1 MLNKL
6 FSVLFAFLGLGVGDV
21 ITVTTGTAGSAGNT
35 VNELINFMSAQM
47 LDVAVLNTVLD
58 QFGEKRP
65 LPSNSSKT
73 IQFTRM
79 EKLTVVASPTQ
90 LTEGVAPD
98 AVGLTIAAFT
108 ATVEQYGNLVRISEL
123 AELTAKHP
131 LIQEAMNRLGL
142 WAAETYDQLIYNV
155 LVAGTTIYRPNGKA
169 ADNTL
174 VAADKIGYPDLVA
187 LMAQLQ
193 DNGAKPFDS
202 GGYVFACP
210 PQVHAGL
217 LQDPDW
223 KASHQ
228 FMPDP
233 IYRGEVGSLAN
244 FRVVN
249 TNAPAFAATTTTASG
264 LADKVYSCFA
274 IARGAYQIADLQS
287 IEAIP
292 TPPGGQSDP
301 LKQSFKLGIKF
312 SSKSVITNQDWLI
325 RTRSAGANSKNN

>member
-1 MLNKL
+1 MNKL
-6 FSVLFAFLGLGVGDV
+6 FSVLFAILGMGVDV
-21 ITVTTGTAGSAGNT
+21 ITVTTGTVGSEGNT
-35 VNELINFMSAQM
+35 AAELINFLSAQM

-58 QFGEKRP
+58 QFGEKKP

-73 IQFTRM
+73 IQFNRM
-79 EKLTVVASPTQ
+79 EKLTVTASPTQ
-90 LTEGVAPD
+90 LTEGVTPYS
-98 AVGLTIAAFT
+98 VGLAINQYT
-108 ATVEQYGNLVRISEL
+108 ATVEQYGNLIRISEL
-123 AELTAKHP
+123 AELTARHP

-142 WAAETYDQLIYNV
+142 WAAETYDQLIFNV
-155 LVAGTTIYRPNGKA
+155 LNAGTTVYRPNGKA

-174 VAADKIGYPDLVA
+174 TAADKVGYADLVT

-193 DNGAKPFDS
+193 DKGGKPFDS
-202 GGYVFACP
+202 GGYVFVCP
-210 PQVHAGL
+210 PQVHASM

-249 TNAPAFAATTTTASG
+249 SNAPAFAATTTTASG
-264 LADKVYSCFA
+264 LADKIYSCFA
-274 IARGAYQIADLQS
+274 IARSAYQIADLQS

-301 LKQSFKLGIKF
+301 LKQNFKLGIKF
-312 SSKSVITNQDWLI
+312 STKSVITNQDWLI
-325 RTRSAGANSKNN
+325 RLRCAGANSVNN